1 MTKEKKIALALAGTL
16 LLGATGT
23 TLSGCGKKDKGE
35 TQAIVSETSI
45 DTKDIVVIDTYN
57 DKVVSTGINERYLI
71 LYKIEAKHDPKLDL
85 PDNPSTCFIYR
96 DVKSSNYIGMFTE
109 YKDGTTLF
117 VYGDELGLDNSRSLA
132 VMKTTD
138 KTWYGNLSNLIDQDS
153 LKIAYEVEELIEIY
167 NTLNENYIKEE
178 PKTYNNYETL
188 SYTFKLN

>member
-23 TLSGCGKKDKGE
+23 TLSGCEKKEKNE
-35 TQAIVSETSI
+35 TQVSVSETSI

-71 LYKIEAKHDPKLDL
+71 LYKNWVGHDSNMDL
-85 PDNPSTCFIYR
+85 PNNESISYVYR
-96 DVKSSNYIGMFTE
+96 DVNNSNYIGMFTE
-109 YKDGTTLF
+109 YSDGTTLF
-117 VYGDELGLDNSRSLA
+117 VYGDEKGLDNFRSIA

-138 KTWYGNLSNLIDQDS
+138 KTWYGNLSNLIDQNS

-167 NTLNENYIKEE
+167 NALNENYIKEE
-178 PKTYNNYETL
+178 PKTFNNSKTL
-188 SYTFKLN
+188 SYLN

>member
-23 TLSGCGKKDKGE
+23 TLSGCGKKEKSE

-57 DKVVSTGINERYLI
+57 DKVVSKGINERYLI
-71 LYKIEAKHDPKLDL
+71 LYKNWVEHDPNLDL
-85 PDNPSTCFIYR
+85 PNNESISYVYR
-96 DVKSSNYIGMFTE
+96 DVNNSNYIGMFTE
-109 YKDGTTLF
+109 YSDGTTLF
-117 VYGDELGLDNSRSLA
+117 VYGDELGLDNSRSIA
-132 VMKTTD
+132 VIKTTD
-138 KTWYGNLSNLIDQDS
+138 KTWYGNLSNLIDQNS

-167 NTLNENYIKEE
+167 NALNENYIKEE
-178 PKTYNNYETL
+178 PKTYNNYKTL